1 MFKKSISILLVVM
14 MVIGLMAG
22 CAQKPASNEENS
34 KEAKS
39 NETASNETAAKN
51 EEPEKQEQIV
61 MKVGHSQPTTTPRHK
76 SLLEF
81 EKMVEERSDGR
92 IQVEIYPSGQLGN
105 EPEMI
110 EAVKMGSIQG
120 VRAGRFDDVATELLV
135 YTMPFLFDDVESFQK
150 VTRGEIGKKIAKAAE
165 KNDIVILATGD
176 AGGFRNITNNVRPIK
191 SPEDLKGL
199 KIRAPGVE
207 SIIKTMEALGANPV
221 SVPYVETY
229 MALKTGVA
237 DGEENPFVNIES
249 MKFDEVQKYLT
260 VINYQVHPDPF
271 YVSKT
276 WFDSLSKEDQDLIT
290 KAAEDMMAISDKM
303 MIEGNK
309 EAFDKIK
316 GNLEVTEL
324 TPEQI
329 EEFRKLTKPVYDYF
343 IKEKKYFTQ
352 ELIDEIKAVK

>member
-1 MFKKSISILLVVM
+1 MLKKSISILLA
-14 MVIGLMAG
+14 VIMIMGLMVG
-22 CAQKPASNEENS
+22 CSQKPASS
-34 KEAKS
+34 EAPS
-39 NETASNETAAKN
+39 SDAKAD
-51 EEPEKQEQIV
+51 EKQKPIV

-76 SLLEF
+76 SFLEF
-81 EKMVEERSDGR
+81 EKIVEERSNGR

-135 YTMPFLFDDVESFQK
+135 YTMPFLFDNVESFQK
-150 VTRGEIGKKIAKAAE
+150 AARGDIGQKISKAAE
-165 KNDIVILATGD
+165 KNNIVILATGD
-176 AGGFRNITNNVRPIK
+176 AGGFRNITNNVKPIK

-199 KIRAPGVE
+199 KIRTPGVE

-237 DGEENPFVNIES
+237 DGQENPFVNIES
-249 MKFDEVQKYLT
+249 MKFNEVQKYLT

-271 YVSKT
+271 YVSKS
-276 WFDSLSKEDQDLIT
+276 WFDTLSKEDQELLT
-290 KAAEDMMAISDKM
+290 KAAEDMMVISDKM

-309 EAFDKIK
+309 EAFEKIK
-316 GNLEVTEL
+316 DSLEVTEL
-324 TPEQI
+324 TPE
-329 EEFRKLTKPVYDYF
+329 EVDEFRKLAKPVYDYF
-343 IKEKKYFTQ
+343 INEKKYFSQ
-352 ELIDEIKAVK
+352 DLIDEIKAIK

>member
-1 MFKKSISILLVVM
+1 MFRKLLSVLLILMLVVGVM
-14 MVIGLMAG
+14 GG
-22 CAQKPASNEENS
+22 CAQKPAQEPTSEPSE
-34 KEAKS
+34 KATEPTEQAK
-39 NETASNETAAKN
+39 
-51 EEPEKQEQIV
+51 EPEKKLENLV
-61 MKVGHSQPTTTPRHK
+61 MKVGHSQPNTTPRHM

-81 EKMVEERSDGR
+81 EKMVEERSNGR

-110 EAVKMGSIQG
+110 EQVKMGTIQG
-120 VRAGRFDDVATELLV
+120 TRAGRFDDVATELLV
-135 YTMPFLFDDVESFQK
+135 YTMPFLFNDVESFQK
-150 VTRGEIGKKIAKAAE
+150 VTRGPIGEKIAKAAE
-165 KNDIVILATGD
+165 KNNIVILSTGD
-176 AGGFRNITNNVRPIK
+176 AGGLRNITNNIKPIT
-191 SPEDLKGL
+191 SPADLKGL
-199 KIRAPGVE
+199 KIRTPGVE

-237 DGEENPFVNIES
+237 DGQENPFVNIES

-276 WFDSLSKEDQDLIT
+276 WFDSIDDEAKEIIT
-290 KAAEDMMAISDKM
+290 KAAKDMTVISDQL
-303 MIEGNK
+303 MIDGNK
-309 EAFDKIK
+309 TAFDKIK
-316 GNLEVTEL
+316 ENLEVTEL

-329 EEFRKLTKPVYDYF
+329 EEFRKLAKPVYDYF
-343 IKEKKYFTQ
+343 INEKGYFSQ

>member
-1 MFKKSISILLVVM
+1 MMLKKLISVLLILMLVVGAM
-14 MVIGLMAG
+14 SG
-22 CAQKPASNEENS
+22 CTQKPA
-34 KEAKS
+34 
-39 NETASNETAAKN
+39 
-51 EEPEKQEQIV
+51 EEPAAEAPKTETPAAEAPKEDPPKELEKVV
-61 MKVGHSQPTTTPRHK
+61 MKVGHSQPNTTPRHM

-81 EKMVEERSDGR
+81 EKMVEERSEGR

-110 EAVKMGSIQG
+110 EQVKMGTIQG
-120 VRAGRFDDVATELLV
+120 TRAGRFDDVATELLV

-165 KNDIVILATGD
+165 KNNIVILSTGD
-176 AGGFRNITNNVRPIK
+176 AGGFRNITNNIKPIT
-191 SPEDLKGL
+191 SPKDLKGL
-199 KIRAPGVE
+199 KIRTPGVE

-237 DGEENPFVNIES
+237 DGQENPFVNIES

-271 YVSKT
+271 YVSKI
-276 WFDSLSKEDQDLIT
+276 WFDGLDDEAKEIIT
-290 KAAEDMMAISDKM
+290 KAAEDMAVISDKM
-303 MIEGNK
+303 MIDGNK

-316 GNLEVTEL
+316 ENLEITEL

-329 EEFRKLTKPVYDYF
+329 EEFRKLAKPVYDYF
-343 IKEKKYFTQ
+343 INEKGYFTQ

>member
-1 MFKKSISILLVVM
+1 MI
-14 MVIGLMAG
+14 IGLMVG
-22 CAQKPASNEENS
+22 CSQKPAANDQPASDQAVKEQASNNEENK
-34 KEAKS
+34 KE
-39 NETASNETAAKN
+39 
-51 EEPEKQEQIV
+51 EKII

-81 EKMVEERSDGR
+81 EKMVEERSNGR

-110 EAVKMGSIQG
+110 EAAKMGSIQG

-150 VTRGEIGKKIAKAAE
+150 VARGEIGKKIAKAAE

-176 AGGFRNITNNVRPIK
+176 AGGFRNITNNVKPVK

-199 KIRAPGVE
+199 KIRTPGVE

-237 DGEENPFVNIES
+237 DGQENPFVNIES
-249 MKFDEVQKYLT
+249 MKFDEVQKYIT
-260 VINYQVHPDPF
+260 IVNYQVHPDPF
-271 YVSKT
+271 YVSKS
-276 WFDSLSKEDQDLIT
+276 WFDTLAEEDKELLT
-290 KAAEDMMAISDKM
+290 KAAEDMMVISDKM
-303 MIEGNK
+303 MIDGNK

-316 GNLEVTEL
+316 ENLEVTEL
-324 TPEQI
+324 NAEEI
-329 EEFRKLTKPVYDYF
+329 EKFRKLVKPVYDYF
-343 IKEKKYFTQ
+343 INEKKYFSET
-352 ELIDEIKAVK
+352 LIEEIKAAK